1 MLDQYQLLDIMRES
15 IWIAIKLGGP
25 MLVGSMAIGVIVAI
39 FQAATQIHE
48 QSVSFI
54 PKLILIIVFLLVG
67 GNWMLN
73 TMQEFTRMIFLQ
85 IIG

>member
-1 MLDQYQLLDIMRES
+1 MLNQYQMLDIMREG
-15 IWIAIKLGGP
+15 IWVAIKLGGP
-25 MLVGSMAIGVIVAI
+25 MLVASMAIGVIVAI

-54 PKLILIIVFLLVG
+54 PKLILIIAFLLVG

-73 TMQEFTRMIFLQ
+73 TMQEFTKMIFLQ
-85 IIG
+85 MIG

>member
-1 MLDQYQLLDIMRES
+1 MLDIMRES
-15 IWIAIKLGGP
+15 IWVAIKLGGP
-25 MLVGSMAIGVIVAI
+25 MLVASMAIGVVIAI

-54 PKLILIIVFLLVG
+54 PKLILIVVFLLVG

-85 IIG
+85 II

>member
-48 QSVSFI
+48 QSVSCI

>member
-1 MLDQYQLLDIMRES
+1 MLDQYQMLDIMREA
-15 IWIAIKLGGP
+15 IWVAIKLGGP
-25 MLVGSMAIGVIVAI
+25 MLVASMAIGVIVAI

>member
-1 MLDQYQLLDIMRES
+1 MLNQYQMLDIMREG

-25 MLVGSMAIGVIVAI
+25 MLVASMAIGVIVAI

-54 PKLILIIVFLLVG
+54 PKLILIIAFLLIG

-73 TMQEFTRMIFLQ
+73 TMQEFTKMIFLQ
-85 IIG
+85 MIG

>member
-1 MLDQYQLLDIMRES
+1 MLDQYQMLDIMREA
-15 IWIAIKLGGP
+15 IWVAIKIGGP
-25 MLVGSMAIGVIVAI
+25 MLVASMAIGVIVAI

-73 TMQEFTRMIFLQ
+73 TMQEFTKMIFLQ

>member
-1 MLDQYQLLDIMRES
+1 MLDIMRES
-15 IWIAIKLGGP
+15 IWVAIKLGGP
-25 MLVGSMAIGVIVAI
+25 MLVASMAIGVVIAI

-54 PKLILIIVFLLVG
+54 PKLILIVVFLLVG

>member
-1 MLDQYQLLDIMRES
+1 MLEQYQMLDIMREA
-15 IWIAIKLGGP
+15 IWVAIKLGGP
-25 MLVGSMAIGVIVAI
+25 MLVASMAIGVIVAI

-73 TMQEFTRMIFLQ
+73 TMQEFTKMIFLQ

>member
-1 MLDQYQLLDIMRES
+1 MLDIMRES
-15 IWIAIKLGGP
+15 IWVAIKLGGP

>member
-1 MLDQYQLLDIMRES
+1 MLEQYQMLDIMRES
-15 IWIAIKLGGP
+15 IWVAIKIGGP

-54 PKLILIIVFLLVG
+54 PKLILIIAFLLVG

-73 TMQEFTRMIFLQ
+73 TMQEFTRMIYLQ
-85 IIG
+85 KIG

>member
-1 MLDQYQLLDIMRES
+1 MLDQYQMLDIMREG
-15 IWIAIKLGGP
+15 IWVAIKLGGP
-25 MLVGSMAIGVIVAI
+25 MLVASMAIGVIVAI

-48 QSVSFI
+48 QSLSFI
-54 PKLILIIVFLLVG
+54 PKLILIVVFLLVG

-85 IIG
+85 MIG

>member
-1 MLDQYQLLDIMRES
+1 MLDIMRES
-15 IWIAIKLGGP
+15 IWVAIKLGGP
-25 MLVGSMAIGVIVAI
+25 MLVASMAIGVVIAI

-54 PKLILIIVFLLVG
+54 PKLILIVVFLLVG

-73 TMQEFTRMIFLQ
+73 TIQEFTRMIFLQ

>member
-1 MLDQYQLLDIMRES
+1 MLDIMRES
-15 IWIAIKLGGP
+15 IWVAIKIGGP

-54 PKLILIIVFLLVG
+54 PKLILIIAFLLVG

>member
-1 MLDQYQLLDIMRES
+1 MLDQYQMLDIMREA
-15 IWIAIKLGGP
+15 IWVAIKLGGP
-25 MLVGSMAIGVIVAI
+25 MLVASMAIGVIVAI

-73 TMQEFTRMIFLQ
+73 TMQEFTKMIFLQ

>member
-1 MLDQYQLLDIMRES
+1 MLDIMRES
-15 IWIAIKLGGP
+15 IWVAIKLGGP
-25 MLVGSMAIGVIVAI
+25 MLVASMAIGVVIAI

-54 PKLILIIVFLLVG
+54 PKLILIVVFLLVG

-73 TMQEFTRMIFLQ
+73 TMQEFTRTIFLQ

>member
-1 MLDQYQLLDIMRES
+1 MLDIMREG
-15 IWIAIKLGGP
+15 IWVAIKLGGP
-25 MLVGSMAIGVIVAI
+25 MLVASMAIGVIVAI

-48 QSVSFI
+48 QSLSFI
-54 PKLILIIVFLLVG
+54 PKLILIVVFLLVG

-85 IIG
+85 MIG

>member
-1 MLDQYQLLDIMRES
+1 MLDIMRES
-15 IWIAIKLGGP
+15 IWVAIKLGGP
-25 MLVGSMAIGVIVAI
+25 MLVGSMAIGVIIAI

-54 PKLILIIVFLLVG
+54 PKLILIVVFLLVG

>member
-1 MLDQYQLLDIMRES
+1 MLNQYQMLDIMREG

-25 MLVGSMAIGVIVAI
+25 MLVASMAIGVIVAI

-54 PKLILIIVFLLVG
+54 PKLILIIAFLLMG

-73 TMQEFTRMIFLQ
+73 TMQEFTKMIFLQ
-85 IIG
+85 MIG

>member
-1 MLDQYQLLDIMRES
+1 MLDQYQMLDIMREA
-15 IWIAIKLGGP
+15 IWVTIKIGGP
-25 MLVGSMAIGVIVAI
+25 MLVASMAIGVIVAI

-73 TMQEFTRMIFLQ
+73 TMQEFTKMIFLQ

>member
-1 MLDQYQLLDIMRES
+1 MLDIMRES
-15 IWIAIKLGGP
+15 IWVAIKLGGP
-25 MLVGSMAIGVIVAI
+25 MLVASMAIGVIIAI

-54 PKLILIIVFLLVG
+54 PKLILIVVFLLVG

>member
-1 MLDQYQLLDIMRES
+1 MLEQYQMLDIMRES
-15 IWIAIKLGGP
+15 IWVAIKLGGP
-25 MLVGSMAIGVIVAI
+25 MLVGSMAIGVIIAI

-54 PKLILIIVFLLVG
+54 PKLILIVVFLLVG

>member
-1 MLDQYQLLDIMRES
+1 MLDIMRES
-15 IWIAIKLGGP
+15 IWVAIKLGGP
-25 MLVGSMAIGVIVAI
+25 MLVASMAIGVVIAI

-54 PKLILIIVFLLVG
+54 PKLILIVVFLLVG

-73 TMQEFTRMIFLQ
+73 TMQEFTRIIFLQ

>member
-1 MLDQYQLLDIMRES
+1 MLDIMREA
-15 IWIAIKLGGP
+15 IWVAIKLGGP
-25 MLVGSMAIGVIVAI
+25 MLVASMAIGVIVAI

-73 TMQEFTRMIFLQ
+73 TMQEFTKMIFLQ

>member
-1 MLDQYQLLDIMRES
+1 MLEQYQMLDIMRES
-15 IWIAIKLGGP
+15 IWVAIKIGGP

-54 PKLILIIVFLLVG
+54 PKLILIIAFLLVG